1 MVPTLMTLND
11 LERRN
16 SPYFAFLPNSIDF
29 QADYITLD
37 SYNVRKILSL
47 SSSLP
52 LFAKTI
58 KHYAARSFCDSWASC
73 NERLSL
79 KRKWLVC
86 RCNPVLCTVQPVVT
100 SSNQLVFLSP
110 FDDGRLSSRFP
121 VQYNVS
127 FIMDGVKSVRKT
139 FDVFRLLPNPRL
151 LPFTGD
157 RKNYRGEIL
166 SLKVNCVIF
175 LTTR

>member
-1 MVPTLMTLND
+1 MI
-11 LERRN
+11 
-16 SPYFAFLPNSIDF
+16 ACFLSNISAKYYKNPSMLSRVI
-29 QADYITLD
+29 AK
-37 SYNVRKILSL
+37 NVRDVFFWDTVYIV
-47 SSSLP
+47 SSLP

-86 RCNPVLCTVQPVVT
+86 RCNPAMFTVQPVLT

-121 VQYNVS
+121 VHYNVS